1 MRVRLLGY
9 LVLLASPTAIAQHSD
24 ILLEV
29 MGGQIVLRPDA
40 VSGDPNAP
48 CIFDGTLGE
57 LGVPGFTD
65 DPGFNSDSLAAGEII
80 GFNITGALQFWD
92 ANGLTNP
99 PAGERIEIADQSSA
113 VVADGSSTNVSGFNF
128 GQAGPTGTL
137 HRHIQFWVQH
147 PDFDANDPFT
157 NPISVG
163 AFIIPLEITST
174 AHATSDTFYLMFNS
188 GLAAPVFEERV
199 AAAGAHFCATCVGD
213 LNDDGVVDLSD
224 LAAFLSDFGCTGG
237 GCVADGDG
245 DGDTDLADLSQFLS
259 VFGTI
264 CG

>member
-1 MRVRLLGY
+1 MRFPATPTRHAFSMGH
-9 LVLLASPTAIAQHSD
+9 LVNWACLVSRTIPVSTATRWRRARSLASTSP
-24 ILLEV
+24 
-29 MGGQIVLRPDA
+29 
-40 VSGDPNAP
+40 
-48 CIFDGTLGE
+48 
-57 LGVPGFTD
+57 
-65 DPGFNSDSLAAGEII
+65 
-80 GFNITGALQFWD
+80 ALQFWD

-188 GLAAPVFEERV
+188 GLAAPVFEERRR
-199 AAAGAHFCATCVGD
+199 GG
-213 LNDDGVVDLSD
+213 S
-224 LAAFLSDFGCTGG
+224 AFLRS
-237 GCVADGDG
+237 
-245 DGDTDLADLSQFLS
+245 LRRRSE
-259 VFGTI
+259 
-264 CG
+264 